1 MDYIYHII
9 IISLIYSIFAQSLN
23 LELGFTGLY
32 NFGHIAFFGIG
43 AYASALL
50 SLNGVPIPVAAF
62 LAVILAGIAGG
73 FLAVPTLRLSGDYF
87 GIATLVFAEMVHLIF
102 LNERD
107 ITRGPMGLPSIPRP
121 DWIGTGID
129 SLPIFLIA
137 AFLAAA
143 ATFIIL
149 RRITNSPYGRVLKVI
164 REDEFVAQALGK
176 NTSLIKTETIV
187 VGSLFAGL
195 AGVLWA
201 HYITYISPS
210 DFTLQETIL
219 VLLCVVLG
227 GKGTH
232 VGPVVGAFAIIFFGE
247 FIRFIPIPSEYAR
260 FVAPLQ
266 GMVYGFIL
274 IVMMLKCP
282 QGIIAESRRSK
293 RQATNA

>member
-1 MDYIYHII
+1 MDYLYHIL
-9 IISLIYSIFAQSLN
+9 IISFIYSIFAQSLN

-32 NFGHIAFFGIG
+32 NFGHVAFFGIG
-43 AYASALL
+43 AYGSALM
-50 SLNGVPIPVAAF
+50 SLNGVPIPVAAIF
-62 LAVILAGIAGG
+62 AVIIAGIAGG
-73 FLAVPTLRLSGDYF
+73 LLAIPTLRLSGDYF

-121 DWIGTGID
+121 EWIGSGVS
-129 SLPIFLIA
+129 SLPLFLIV

-143 ATFIIL
+143 TTFIIL
-149 RRITNSPYGRVLKVI
+149 RRITKSTYGRTLKVI

-176 NTSLIKTETIV
+176 NTSLIKTETIA
-187 VGSLFAGL
+187 VGSLFAGV

-232 VGPVVGAFAIIFFGE
+232 IGPAIGAFVIIFFGE
-247 FIRFIPIPSEYAR
+247 FRDCFHHRKRANRYYFPYFLLPIQNFSYQIGNKAMMAR
-260 FVAPLQ
+260 ASVISA
-266 GMVYGFIL
+266 V
-274 IVMMLKCP
+274 
-282 QGIIAESRRSK
+282 
-293 RQATNA
+293 

>member
-9 IISLIYSIFAQSLN
+9 IICLIYSIFAQSLN

-50 SLNGVPIPVAAF
+50 SLKGVSIPVAMMMAM
-62 LAVILAGIAGG
+62 AIAGIAGAL
-73 FLAVPTLRLSGDYF
+73 FSIPALRLSGDYF
-87 GIATLVFAEMVHLIF
+87 GIATFVFAEMAHLIF

-107 ITRGPMGLPSIPRP
+107 LTEGPMGLPGIPRP
-121 DWIGTGID
+121 DWIGSGIT
-129 SLPIFLIA
+129 SLPLFLVFAFFA
-137 AFLAAA
+137 AF
-143 ATFIIL
+143 ATFLLL
-149 RRITNSPYGRVLKVI
+149 RRITNSPYGRALKVI

-176 NTSLIKTETIV
+176 NTFIIKTKTII
-187 VGSLFAGL
+187 VGSIFAGL
-195 AGVLWA
+195 AGALWA

-227 GKGTH
+227 GKGTNF
-232 VGPVVGAFAIIFFGE
+232 GPVIGAFAIIFFGE
-247 FIRFIPIPSEYAR
+247 FIRFIPIPSGYVR
-260 FVAPLQ
+260 FVAPSQ

-274 IVMMLKCP
+274 IVMMLKRP
-282 QGIIAESRRSK
+282 QGIISEARRSSEK
-293 RQATNA
+293 NA

>member
-1 MDYIYHII
+1 MDYLYHIL
-9 IISLIYSIFAQSLN
+9 IISFIYSIFAQSLN

-32 NFGHIAFFGIG
+32 NFGHVAFFGIG
-43 AYASALL
+43 AYGSALM
-50 SLNGVPIPVAAF
+50 SLNGVPIPVAAIF
-62 LAVILAGIAGG
+62 AVIIAGIAGG
-73 FLAVPTLRLSGDYF
+73 LLAIPTLRLSGDYF

-121 DWIGTGID
+121 EWIGSGVS
-129 SLPIFLIA
+129 SLPLFLIV

-143 ATFIIL
+143 TTFIIL
-149 RRITNSPYGRVLKVI
+149 RRITNSPYGRTLKVI

-176 NTSLIKTETIV
+176 NTSLIKTETIA
-187 VGSLFAGL
+187 VGSLFAGV

-232 VGPVVGAFAIIFFGE
+232 IGPAIGAFVIIFFGE
-247 FIRFIPIPSEYAR
+247 FIRFIPIPSEYVR

-266 GMVYGFIL
+266 GMTYGFIL
-274 IVMMLKCP
+274 IIMMLKRP
-282 QGIIAESRRSK
+282 QGIIAESR
-293 RQATNA
+293 

>member
-1 MDYIYHII
+1 MDYLYHIL
-9 IISLIYSIFAQSLN
+9 IISFIYSIFAQSLN

-32 NFGHIAFFGIG
+32 NFGHVAFFGIG
-43 AYASALL
+43 AYGSALM
-50 SLNGVPIPVAAF
+50 SLNGVPIPFAAIF
-62 LAVILAGIAGG
+62 AVIIAGIAGG
-73 FLAVPTLRLSGDYF
+73 LLAIPTLRLSGDYF

-121 DWIGTGID
+121 EWIGSGVS
-129 SLPIFLIA
+129 SLPLFLIV

-143 ATFIIL
+143 TTFIIL
-149 RRITNSPYGRVLKVI
+149 RRITNSPYGRTLKVI

-176 NTSLIKTETIV
+176 NTSLIKTETIA
-187 VGSLFAGL
+187 VGSLFAGV

-232 VGPVVGAFAIIFFGE
+232 IGPAIGAFVIIFFGE
-247 FIRFIPIPSEYAR
+247 FIRFIPIPSEYVR

-266 GMVYGFIL
+266 GMTYGFIL
-274 IVMMLKCP
+274 IIMMLKRP
-282 QGIIAESRRSK
+282 QGIIAESR
-293 RQATNA
+293 

>member
-1 MDYIYHII
+1 MDYLYHIL
-9 IISLIYSIFAQSLN
+9 IISFIYSIFAQSLN

-32 NFGHIAFFGIG
+32 NFGHVAFFGIG
-43 AYASALL
+43 AYCSALM
-50 SLNGVPIPVAAF
+50 SLNGVPIPFAAIF
-62 LAVILAGIAGG
+62 AVIIAGIAGG
-73 FLAVPTLRLSGDYF
+73 LLAIPTLRLSGDYF

-121 DWIGTGID
+121 EWIGSGVS
-129 SLPIFLIA
+129 SLPLFLIV

-143 ATFIIL
+143 TTFIIL
-149 RRITNSPYGRVLKVI
+149 RRITNSPYGRTLKVI

-176 NTSLIKTETIV
+176 NTSLIKTETIA
-187 VGSLFAGL
+187 VGSLFAGV

-232 VGPVVGAFAIIFFGE
+232 IGPAIGAFVIIFFGE
-247 FIRFIPIPSEYAR
+247 FIRFIPIPSEYVR

-266 GMVYGFIL
+266 GMTYGFIL
-274 IVMMLKCP
+274 IIMMLKRP
-282 QGIIAESRRSK
+282 QGIIAESR
-293 RQATNA
+293 